1 MKNDPCVRFGI
12 FMRPKMSEK
21 PADSRKSRPPSVML
35 LMASTSQRLM
45 FARGPGAVSALQ
57 RGIVTGVDGLR
68 EEPLLLVGPELTHL
82 RIRLDRGVDEL
93 VALLLDAPDVE
104 VPDDVAE
111 VIEGER
117 AARRVG
123 ERHGPQ
129 RAVERLAVI
138 GLAAGLLEGRLRD
151 LARDVEARG
160 VEAGDVAVLAH
171 HPVDELLVG
180 RRVEVAGVGR
190 ARDRADRLV
199 AVRLHERVVE
209 G

>member
-45 FARGPGAVSALQ
+45 FGRGPGPVSALQ
-57 RGIVTGVDGLR
+57 WGIVTRVDGLG

-82 RIRLDRGVDEL
+82 GIRLERGVDEL
-93 VALLLDAPDVE
+93 VALLVDPPDVE

-111 VIEGER
+111 VIEAEG

-123 ERHGPQ
+123 ERDPAEGPD
-129 RAVERLAVI
+129 ERLPVL

-151 LARDVEARG
+151 LAVDVQPGG
-160 VEAGDVAVLAH
+160 V
-171 HPVDELLVG
+171 
-180 RRVEVAGVGR
+180 
-190 ARDRADRLV
+190 
-199 AVRLHERVVE
+199 
-209 G
+209 

>member
-93 VALLLDAPDVE
+93 VALLLAAADVE
-104 VPDDVAE
+104 VPHDVAE
-111 VIEGER
+111 VIEAEG

-123 ERHGPQ
+123 VRDPAKRTDERVP
-129 RAVERLAVI
+129 VV
-138 GLAAGLLEGRLRD
+138 GLAARLLERGFRD
-151 LARDVEARG
+151 HPVDVEAGG
-160 VEAGDVAVLAH
+160 VGAGDVAVLAD
-171 HPVDELLVG
+171 HPVDELLVA
-180 RRVEVAGVGR
+180 RPVEVFRLR
-190 ARDRADRLV
+190 ACAD
-199 AVRLHERVVE
+199 
-209 G
+209 